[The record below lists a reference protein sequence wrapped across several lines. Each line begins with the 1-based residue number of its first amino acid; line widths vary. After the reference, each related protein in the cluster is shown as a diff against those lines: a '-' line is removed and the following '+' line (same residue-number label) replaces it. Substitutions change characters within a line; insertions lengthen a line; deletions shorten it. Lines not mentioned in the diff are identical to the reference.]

1 MLGTLTFALGGLAS
15 GLVIAW
21 SMDWRSPKEL
31 VQGAFGGLL
40 VGIGMALLLP
50 M

>member
-1 MLGTLTFALGGLAS
+1 VFGYLTFALGGVLS
-15 GLVIAW
+15 GVIIAW

-31 VQGAFGGLL
+31 AQGALGGLL
-40 VGIGMALLLP
+40 VGLGMALLLP